1 MSNKKSS
8 THDRWVREF
17 PGAVFVCDTEGILL
31 EMNDRA
37 AKSCREN
44 GGRKLIGT
52 NVLDC
57 HREPAQTKIK
67 EMLDTQKANIYTIEK
82 AGLKK
87 LIYQAPWYE
96 SGKFA
101 GIVELSLE
109 IPFEMPHFIREG

>member
-1 MSNKKSS
+1 MSDKKPLIR
-8 THDRWVREF
+8 HGWVREF
-17 PGAVFVCDTEGILL
+17 PGAVFVCDTEGMLL
-31 EMNDRA
+31 EMNDKA
-37 AKSCREN
+37 AKSCQEN

-57 HREPAQTKIK
+57 HPEPARAKVK
-67 EMLDTQKANIYTIEK
+67 EMLEKQKTNVYTIEK

-96 SGKFA
+96 GGKFA

-109 IPFEMPHFIREG
+109 IPFEMPHFIRKN